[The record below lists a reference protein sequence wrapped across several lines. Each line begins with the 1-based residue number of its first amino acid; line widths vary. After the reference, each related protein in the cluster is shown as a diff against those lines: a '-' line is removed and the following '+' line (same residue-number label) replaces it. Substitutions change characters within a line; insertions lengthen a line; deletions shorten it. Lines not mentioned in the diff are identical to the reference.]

1 MSQDFDLVA
10 EIRDEQGKGA
20 SRRLRREGKVPA
32 IIYGAGRP
40 PRQLAIDHNLVIQK
54 LENES
59 FYSSI
64 LDIKVGDKN
73 QAAIIK
79 DIQRHPSQRRVL
91 HMDFQRIVADEK
103 IKMNV
108 PIHYINGENAI
119 GVKQGGG
126 TVSQLRNDVEVS
138 CLPKDLPEYFEVD
151 IEELELDAMLHL
163 SDIKLPNGVEIP
175 ELEPGSD
182 NDQPIVSIRIIKV
195 QEEPEEEE
203 AVETEEGEE
212 GDVPA
217 EGESSAE
224 GDSGATE
231 ADKEEE

>member
-1 MSQDFDLVA
+1 MLCCTSQTL
-10 EIRDEQGKGA
+10 
-20 SRRLRREGKVPA
+20 
-32 IIYGAGRP
+32 
-40 PRQLAIDHNLVIQK
+40 N
-54 LENES
+54 
-59 FYSSI
+59 
-64 LDIKVGDKN
+64 
-73 QAAIIK
+73 
-79 DIQRHPSQRRVL
+79 
-91 HMDFQRIVADEK
+91 
-103 IKMNV
+103 
-108 PIHYINGENAI
+108 
-119 GVKQGGG
+119 
-126 TVSQLRNDVEVS
+126 
-138 CLPKDLPEYFEVD
+138 CL
-151 IEELELDAMLHL
+151 M
-163 SDIKLPNGVEIP
+163 GVEIP